1 MNDVVY
7 EPFKTVPLET
17 LRDELV
23 FEFPELPTQLLDH
36 FILKTA
42 IIMAKKA
49 KIVRRTAI
57 IRARHCV
64 TRYLLESPDGMDICG
79 IMSIRSIP
87 YTCGCGSFEY
97 EVPTRFVAPAGVRDC
112 GREIAW
118 YDDTERVLHV
128 HPNYTENVYYVSL
141 AVSPS
146 RTACELPSVYLDEY
160 LDTLIAG
167 VKGHI
172 MLISNRPWTNI
183 QLGQAH
189 YTDFMER
196 VGQDSI
202 DASTHKM
209 RGAVK
214 MNFGRAL

>member
-1 MNDVVY
+1 MSDVVY
-7 EPFKTVPLET
+7 EPFKTVPLAV

-42 IIMAKKA
+42 RIMARKGKL
-49 KIVRRTAI
+49 VRRNAI
-57 IRARHCV
+57 INARHCV
-64 TRYLLESPDGMDICG
+64 TRYLLESPDGMEICG
-79 IMSIRSIP
+79 VMSIRNEPI
-87 YTCGCGSFEY
+87 CGRYDY

-118 YDDTERVLHV
+118 YDDAERTLHI
-128 HPNYTENVYYVSL
+128 HPQYTHSRYHVTM
-141 AVSPS
+141 AVAPA
-146 RTACELPSVYLDEY
+146 RDACELPEVYLTDY
-160 LDTLIAG
+160 IDTLTAG

-189 YTDFMER
+189 YQDFMER
-196 VGQDSI
+196 IGEDAI

-214 MNFGRAL
+214 MNFGRVL